1 MKMKNY
7 IPLCVCL
14 LMTIFSVI
22 VGILYP
28 PTLNFYVLYAALWG
42 IFTGIGIGINIY
54 GSNNKTKL

>member
-42 IFTGIGIGINIY
+42 IFTGIGIGISIY